1 MPQENVPNGLP
12 KQPKQ
17 LYILFFTEMWERFS
31 FYGMKALLLAYMVT
45 QLHFDEAKGYAIY
58 GTYTALV
65 FTMPLFGGWIA
76 DQYLGYRK
84 SILFGGIL
92 MSIGHLILALP
103 EEWSFYYGMSFIIC
117 GNGFFKPNIS
127 SMVGTLYAK
136 NDPRRDSGFSLFY
149 TGINIGAALGGLFC
163 GYVGQRI
170 NWHYGF
176 GLAGVL
182 MILGLMVFYFGQ
194 KMLQD
199 KGLPPDLEKLRRIHF
214 RIFRTDLIIY
224 GGIILLIPLIV
235 GIFDTYASMQYIM
248 LGLGVMAFGYI
259 LFIAINLDIVA
270 MRKLF
275 AALVMIIFSILFWAF
290 YEQNAGSL
298 NLFALRNVDMTVL
311 GYDLPALSVNNF
323 LPPAWVIIL
332 SFLFARLWSWLNQRG
347 KEPSTPLKFAFSFVL
362 MAIGFF
368 VFWFACKMNAVTGVI
383 PLWTFAVGYLF
394 IIAGELCISPIGLSM
409 ITKLSPG
416 KIVSL
421 MMGIWFF
428 ATAIGEFLA
437 SKIGAMM
444 SVPHAVQN
452 NAIASMPYYATIMH
466 KIFFAA
472 AGIGVFLLLLLPI
485 LKKWMHDIR

>member
-1 MPQENVPNGLP
+1 
-12 KQPKQ
+12 
-17 LYILFFTEMWERFS
+17 
-31 FYGMKALLLAYMVT
+31 
-45 QLHFDEAKGYAIY
+45 
-58 GTYTALV
+58 
-65 FTMPLFGGWIA
+65 
-76 DQYLGYRK
+76 
-84 SILFGGIL
+84 

-103 EEWSFYYGMSFIIC
+103 NEWGFYYGMSFIIC

-136 NDPRRDSGFSLFY
+136 NDPRRDSVFSLFY
-149 TGINIGAALGGLFC
+149 TGINIGAALGGLLC

-176 GLAGVL
+176 GLAGIL

-194 KMLQD
+194 KMFQD

-214 RIFRTDLIIY
+214 RVVRTDFIIY

-235 GIFDTYASMQYIM
+235 SIFDTYASMQYIM
-248 LGLGVMAFGYI
+248 LGLGILAFGYI

-270 MRKLF
+270 MRKLL

-290 YEQNAGSL
+290 YEQNSGSL
-298 NLFALRNVDMTVL
+298 NLFALRNVDMKVL
-311 GYDLPALSVNNF
+311 GYNLPALSVNNF

-332 SFLFARLWSWLNQRG
+332 SFLFARLWPWLNQKGR
-347 KEPSTPLKFAFSFVL
+347 EPSTPLKFAFSFVM
-362 MAIGFF
+362 MAIGFY
-368 VFWFACKMNAVTGVI
+368 VFWFACKSNAVTGTI
-383 PLWTFAVGYLF
+383 PLWSFTLGYLF
-394 IIAGELCISPIGLSM
+394 IIAGELCISPFGLSM

-444 SVPHAVQN
+444 SVPKLVQN
-452 NAIASMPYYATIMH
+452 NAIASMPYYAVIMH
-466 KIFFAA
+466 KIFLASAA
-472 AGIGVFLLLLLPI
+472 TGVFLFLLLPI